1 MSVSG
6 AEIEAEHIMGTSRKI
21 ISSEGSFWLQEG
33 HEGRSGFVPSSLYWF
48 PFIQGL
54 RRRTTNPCVCV
65 CATFTSM
72 YTQLLIN
79 RIKFISLW
87 RITIRLLSEHRLIT
101 ICFQV
106 FWACTVRIVYCK
118 TVIDQCEG
126 FANALLVDWD
136 MYGEIDSVG
145 RGEKASVGRNVWE
158 WER

>member
-1 MSVSG
+1 MPIYSFQSMIRCLSV
-6 AEIEAEHIMGTSRKI
+6 ERKSKPS
-21 ISSEGSFWLQEG
+21 ISWVPVAKSFPRRALFG
-33 HEGRSGFVPSSLYWF
+33 YKRGMRAAVVSYHHLFIDFLSSKVCDVA
-48 PFIQGL
+48 
-54 RRRTTNPCVCV
+54 RRTRVCV

-126 FANALLVDWD
+126 FANALLVD
-136 MYGEIDSVG
+136 
-145 RGEKASVGRNVWE
+145 
-158 WER
+158 